1 MNDTVGPWFIAQLK
15 PNGIN
20 NALRN
25 LHRQG
30 FATFHPRQP
39 VTRRLRNR
47 LVTREEP
54 VFPGYVFVTFDPATA
69 PWRRINATLGIARL
83 LTTLSLQPA
92 TVPPDFMAALRDRCT
107 PEGLVKPP
115 DVLSPGDL
123 VRVRTGPFADV
134 VSRIES
140 LDSAGRVGL
149 LLEVMGQAVRVS
161 IRAEDLT
168 REV

>member
-1 MNDTVGPWFIAQLK
+1 MTDLAEPWYIAQLK
-15 PNGIN
+15 PNGIG

-25 LHRQG
+25 LERQK
-30 FATFHPRQP
+30 FVTFHPRQTA
-39 VTRRLRNR
+39 TRRIRDK

-83 LTTLSLQPA
+83 LTTPSLQPA
-92 TVPPDFMAALRDRCT
+92 TVPPAFMAALMERCT
-107 PEGLVKPP
+107 PEGLIKPP
-115 DVLSPGDL
+115 EVLAPGDL
-123 VRVRTGPFADV
+123 VRIRTGPFAEQ

-140 LDSAGRVGL
+140 LDKAGRVGL

-161 IRAEDLT
+161 VDPRNLS
-168 REV
+168 REG